1 MFNLVKCFDWE
12 CLAASI
18 FWVELPALKAGRE
31 EGSMCRQHQLVAA
44 VSWALAAI
52 IQDIQCFLWLCWRE
66 SSDMSDTY
74 FEILQRSCSS
84 GNYIPSGRQLPR
96 TPPLTNVTRQLDFTN
111 SEEPE
116 QNMEVHKCFGVF
128 FNQTT
133 SLTWPISV
141 CAFINR
147 MVSEI
152 KTKVTTKGRQIQ
164 VINSFVLDPL
174 KMIQILNVPIW
185 ILTGV

>member
-1 MFNLVKCFDWE
+1 
-12 CLAASI
+12 
-18 FWVELPALKAGRE
+18 
-31 EGSMCRQHQLVAA
+31 
-44 VSWALAAI
+44 
-52 IQDIQCFLWLCWRE
+52 
-66 SSDMSDTY
+66 MSDTY
-74 FEILQRSCSS
+74 FEILRRSCSS

-111 SEEPE
+111 LEEPE
-116 QNMEVHKCFGVF
+116 QNMEVHKRFGLF
-128 FNQTT
+128 FFK
-133 SLTWPISV
+133 SDYFIDLTHHV

-152 KTKVTTKGRQIQ
+152 KTKVTKKVRQIQ
-164 VINSFVLDPL
+164 VSNSFVLEPL

>member
-1 MFNLVKCFDWE
+1 M
-12 CLAASI
+12 
-18 FWVELPALKAGRE
+18 ELPALKAGRE

-111 SEEPE
+111 LEEPE
-116 QNMEVHKCFGVF
+116 QNMEVHKRFGLF
-128 FNQTT
+128 FLNPTT
-133 SLTWPISV
+133 SLTWPINV

-152 KTKVTTKGRQIQ
+152 KTKVTKKVRQIQ
-164 VINSFVLDPL
+164 VSNSFVLEPL